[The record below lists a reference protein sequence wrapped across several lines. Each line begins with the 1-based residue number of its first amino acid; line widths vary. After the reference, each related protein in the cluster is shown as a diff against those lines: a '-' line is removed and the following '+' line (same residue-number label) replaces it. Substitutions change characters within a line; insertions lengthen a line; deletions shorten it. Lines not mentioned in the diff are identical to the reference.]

1 MSAIYEKTFVL
12 LKPDCLERGLLYPVL
27 TDLGFPPLKARL
39 FQPFRNIWSF
49 HYHEHVGKDFYD
61 RLVAQMQ
68 SGPIFAMI
76 TGGVDA
82 INLVR
87 ERAKYIREKYG
98 SVGPRNLIHSSD
110 GPDSARY
117 ELNLWEAN
125 L

>member
-1 MSAIYEKTFVL
+1 MSAIYERTLVI
-12 LKPDCLERGLLYPVL
+12 LKPDCIERGLMLDVL
-27 TDLGFPPLKARL
+27 TDLCYEPIKARL
-39 FQPFRNIWSF
+39 FRPFRDIWSF

-68 SGPIFAMI
+68 SGPIFAMT

-87 ERAKYIREKYG
+87 ERTKYIREKYG

-117 ELNLWEAN
+117 ELNLWEQN